1 MARRRYL
8 DDEDYGIMTYANPV
22 RTSSGGIPRIVAGFN
37 PDGTVR
43 SVRYR
48 GDEPQDAELY
58 GPEVT
63 VTPSEG
69 VFTEGLNGRTEYPSL
84 ESYQASRQGER
95 GLETP
100 MFDPLTMG
108 LGVGRAA
115 ANGALR
121 TVPRMLERG
130 LHYMNPSAYTGVGTY
145 STPMGGSG
153 TNLFGAALDNALFSG
168 MAAAAGNEFIN
179 NPNLETSVNVGLN
192 AIPFAAAG
200 LPFIAKKARTAQEL
214 ISALNR
220 ETHLPEADAAAQRAA
235 QVRALEANGVSRDE
249 AINQVYNTVSD
260 LETPAPRNQYLQADE
275 VAGVDDEYFRLYD
288 EAMAEANNAEIER
301 GINDY
306 LDDIT
311 SFTTGEVTDRLANE
325 AFSDYVHARRN
336 GDSPQEAAQ
345 YARDAALSMEN
356 LVDGNTM
363 GAQLDELGVRQD
375 AFAAQLERSYQLK
388 FPNDAP
394 GTPENPVLPESNID
408 WTEETLANAAEP
420 ANNYVGR
427 TRFVNRGE
435 AEQRQILEE
444 YGNRTFNEERE
455 LDDFLDRHS
464 LNYDDLYEIS
474 QRNSAHDVNPQ
485 QAPEPVNPYT
495 GMTRAEEEA
504 LAAENEEIAREATI
518 EEAERGDY
526 DIDEAYERSLDRRAA
541 GSIDDEPN
549 TSWDD
554 YLDDILN
561 DAIASPENMSPA
573 DRQAYE
579 QAMRDMNE
587 SEQVQSSYNPLT
599 DDEALNA
606 TPMLTPEENT
616 RVAFADRDIAERQ
629 RLYDEAL
636 NLRNASAAD
645 RARFMQ
651 NNNLNGADAQE
662 LERLIINGER
672 PRPNN
677 VNYTNVLDIN
687 SDQKDVRALTDNVID
702 DYLALLEDARLNNKT
717 NTADLRN
724 QIIDK
729 YGINEEDKISGKLLD
744 AIENKV
750 AKEAQAEREI
760 YAVEDG
766 KEYVVDGKKYIGS
779 RAGLRDEEGKYYRAS
794 EAKDL
799 LKQGGYKT
807 TPKDYGQSIRY
818 GGNSM
823 SYDVSPDG
831 TVDINHALFFN
842 PEGEP
847 NTLMDFA
854 DAKLKTGDMISIA
867 STGGDLS
874 LDSNRLL
881 GLNLVRKINNSIP
894 KVSSSGVVTQPTHKG
909 YSIEPTGKMVHL
921 NPLALYKHKG
931 VLFKMTDKQ
940 KERALEDVKRVYKML
955 EKAHNEKNPNNPIH
969 FDDKDFYFRHGIPYV
984 PGYKAR
990 HLKYGGLVRGRDRR
1004 RTMAR
1009 YGRCY

>member
-8 DDEDYGIMTYANPV
+8 DDEDYGIMTYVNPV

-58 GPEVT
+58 GPEVI

-69 VFTEGLNGRTEYPSL
+69 VFTEGFNGRTEYPSL
-84 ESYQASRQGER
+84 ESYHASRQGER

-130 LHYMNPSAYTGVGTY
+130 LHYMNPSAYTGVGAY
-145 STPMGGSG
+145 STPMGGTG
-153 TNLFGAALDNALFSG
+153 TNLVGAALDNALFSG
-168 MAAAAGNEFIN
+168 MAGYAFNEFAN
-179 NPNLETSVNVGLN
+179 NPNLETGINAGLN
-192 AIPFAAAG
+192 TIPFAAAA
-200 LPFIAKKARTAQEL
+200 LPFIAGKARTAKEL

-235 QVRALEANGVSRDE
+235 QVRALEANGMSREE
-249 AINQVYNTVSD
+249 AINQVYNTVND
-260 LETPAPRNQYLQADE
+260 LETPATRNQYLQADE

-301 GINDY
+301 RINSLQDNI
-306 LDDIT
+306 LDDQGLYPPDPLYDNAFNT
-311 SFTTGEVTDRLANE
+311 YVTGRQAGL
-325 AFSDYVHARRN
+325 
-336 GDSPQEAAQ
+336 SPE
-345 YARDAALSMEN
+345 DAAL
-356 LVDGNTM
+356 
-363 GAQLDELGVRQD
+363 GARYGTDMYNRSLNSELRAAGVRDD
-375 AFAAQLERSYQLK
+375 AFVSEMERMYQDK

-394 GTPENPVLPESNID
+394 GTPENLILPESNID
-408 WTEETLANAAEP
+408 WTEETLANSTEP

-427 TRFVNRGE
+427 TRFVNRNE

-444 YGNRTFNEERE
+444 YENSPLNEETE
-455 LDDFLDRHS
+455 LDNFLNRHG
-464 LNYDDLYEIS
+464 LDYDDLYEIS

-504 LAAENEEIAREATI
+504 LAAENEEIARQATI
-518 EEAERGDY
+518 EEAERGGY

-541 GSIDDEPN
+541 GSIDDEPDS
-549 TSWDD
+549 SWDD

-561 DAIASPENMSPA
+561 DAIANPENMSPA

-606 TPMLTPEENT
+606 TPMLSPEENT
-616 RVAFADRDIAERQ
+616 RIAFSDRDIAERQ

-636 NLRNASAAD
+636 NLRNGSAAD

-672 PRPNN
+672 PRPDN

-687 SDQKDVRALTDNVID
+687 SDKEDVRALTDNVID
-702 DYLALLEDARLNNKT
+702 DYLGLLEDARATNNT
-717 NTADLRN
+717 DISSLRN

-729 YGINEEDKISGKLLD
+729 YGINEEDRTTRQMLA
-744 AIENKV
+744 AIEQKV
-750 AKEAQAEREI
+750 SKEAQAEREI
-760 YAVEDG
+760 YAVDDG
-766 KEYVVDGKKYIGS
+766 REYVIDGKKYIGDG
-779 RAGLRDEEGKYYRAS
+779 AGLRDEEGNYYRAS

-799 LKQGGYKT
+799 LKKGGYKA

-894 KVSSSGVVTQPTHKG
+894 KVSSSGVVTPPTHKG
-909 YSIEPTGKMVHL
+909 YSIEPTGKTVHL
-921 NPLALYKHKG
+921 NQLGLYKHKG
-931 VLFKMTDKQ
+931 VLFNMTDKQ

-969 FDDKDFYFRHGIPYV
+969 FDDKDFYFKYGIANV

-990 HLKYGGLVRGRDRR
+990 HLKYGGLIRSRDSR
-1004 RTMAR
+1004 RTMAKH
-1009 YGRCY
+1009 GRCY